1 MSSQVRSDLASI
13 DSVVGSAF
21 DPFGGAANAFAGVS
35 GGKLTVN
42 HDTVLQAGKVIQDQV
57 DQLRNLVVPKVSR
70 LQLGRFAE
78 DFISLDVADEW
89 NKLLD
94 KNPDSYKNRI
104 LQYVDSLQK
113 LADQLKTAAQQY
125 GYTEDQIKAAFG
137 ATE

>member
-57 DQLRNLVVPKVSR
+57 DQLKMLVVPKAKS
-70 LQLGRFAE
+70 LKMTKFAE

-94 KNPDSYKNRI
+94 QNPDSYKNRI
-104 LQYVDSLQK
+104 MQYVDSLEK
-113 LADQLKTAAQQY
+113 LAGQLKTAAKQY

-137 ATE
+137 ASE